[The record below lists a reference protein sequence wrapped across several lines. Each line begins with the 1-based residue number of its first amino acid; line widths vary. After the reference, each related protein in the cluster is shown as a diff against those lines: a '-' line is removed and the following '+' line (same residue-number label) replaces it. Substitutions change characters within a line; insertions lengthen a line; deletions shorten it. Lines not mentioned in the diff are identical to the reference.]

1 MQKIFCGLVQGE
13 EGATALEYGLLAA
26 LVSTAIVTAVAAV
39 GGHIAT
45 AFQMVSTAI
54 TASTGT

>member
-1 MQKIFCGLVQGE
+1 MQGLIGLIQGE

-26 LVSTAIVTAVAAV
+26 LVSTAIATAVGAV
-39 GGHIAT
+39 GSHIAT

-54 TASTGT
+54 TAVTGS